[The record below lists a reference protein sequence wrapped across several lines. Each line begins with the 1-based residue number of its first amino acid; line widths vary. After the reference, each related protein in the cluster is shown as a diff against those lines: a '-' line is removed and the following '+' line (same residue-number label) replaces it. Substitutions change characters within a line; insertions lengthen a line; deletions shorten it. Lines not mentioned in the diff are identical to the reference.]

1 MAVVYRVRFCSASE
15 TFVLDGETG
24 TPYGGGAGHSAL
36 MENAMMLD
44 DFIALALAGALGALG
59 AFYWLSTP
67 QPAVVDSIYVGEVSP

>member
-1 MAVVYRVRFCSASE
+1 
-15 TFVLDGETG
+15 
-24 TPYGGGAGHSAL
+24 

-44 DFIALALAGALGALG
+44 DFIALALAGAICALG